1 MEKYFSTVILIF
13 CLSLPVWATT
23 SSKIDKLVSLDTTE
37 RLENIEELKDNIRS
51 LKLQMRT
58 LEIALIEAKKKRSGK
73 KTWDK
78 TKRYS
83 DAVSAIATLGGAI
96 AGCFF
101 EDKIKVLKV
110 SSLIF
115 GISTSVGVLAG
126 LASDLTTDEADN
138 VQAKIDEI
146 IPLLKAT
153 EINLNLEVKL
163 LCQSEPSNQK
173 CR

>member
-1 MEKYFSTVILIF
+1 MKKYFSTIILVF
-13 CLSLPVWATT
+13 CLSLPVWANA
-23 SSKIDKLVSLDTTE
+23 SSKLDKLIAFDTTE
-37 RLENIEELKDNIRS
+37 RLENIEELKHNIRS
-51 LKLQMRT
+51 LKVQIRT
-58 LEIALIEAKKKRSGK
+58 LEIALVEAKKKRSGK
-73 KTWDK
+73 RTWNK

-101 EDKIKVLKV
+101 EDKIKVLKI
-110 SSLIF
+110 SSFIF

-138 VQAKIDEI
+138 VQTKIDEL

-153 EINLNLEVKL
+153 ETNLNLEVKL
-163 LCQSEPSNQK
+163 LCEIEPSNQK